1 MQDQLPLRHSE
12 FVKVRD
18 GFVAFLKK
26 PAGTAFDA
34 IIPPAV
40 ADKMKGAAR
49 AGARRQLNLAIVRG
63 VSVGWSLLSVAAAF
77 APDYHTQSIAALLIG
92 GAAFFWSSNQAKR
105 RTEPEI
111 EDLTDD
117 PEVAANL
124 RSLDAYNA
132 RIAQGDIPSE
142 ERLPDGTTRALSE
155 DERKAFLADHSS
167 MLVISTD
174 QSLWQCIPR
183 RPIPMSPIWVRVSD
197 QADPSTITAVSLR
210 TMTDEALFDQRI
222 EWLLARSDQDTR
234 SAQSFKKCLQ
244 LITAFRR
251 KDLAGLT
258 FERKKETLVGEGF
271 SASMIEKMHAGD
283 YVPFNNFLKTLPL
296 HEMP

>member
-34 IIPPAV
+34 IIPPDV
-40 ADKMKGAAR
+40 ADKMKAAAR
-49 AGARRQLNLAIVRG
+49 AGARRQRYLAIVRG
-63 VSVGWSLLSVAAAF
+63 VSVGWCLLSVAVAF
-77 APDYHTQSIAALLIG
+77 APDHHAQGIVALMMG
-92 GAAFFWSSNQAKR
+92 GVAFLMSNNRSKQ
-105 RTEPEI
+105 RTESEI

-117 PEVAANL
+117 PQVAANL
-124 RSLDAYNA
+124 RSLDAYKA
-132 RIAQGDIPSE
+132 RIAQGEIPSQ
-142 ERLPDGTTRALSE
+142 ERHADGETPELS
-155 DERKAFLADHSS
+155 DDVRKAFLADHSS

-183 RPIPMSPIWVRVSD
+183 RPIPMSPIWVRLSD
-197 QADPSTITAVSLR
+197 HADPSTITAVSLR
-210 TMTDEALFDQRI
+210 TMTDEVLFDQRI

-234 SAQSFKKCLQ
+234 GAQSFKKCLQ
-244 LITAFRR
+244 LILAFRR
-251 KDLAGLT
+251 SDLAGLT
-258 FERKKETLVGEGF
+258 FELKKARLAEEGF

-283 YVPFNNFLKTLPL
+283 YVPFNRFLKTLPL
-296 HEMP
+296 HELP

>member
-12 FVKVRD
+12 FMKVRD

-34 IIPPAV
+34 IIPPDV
-40 ADKMKGAAR
+40 ADKMKAAAR
-49 AGARRQLNLAIVRG
+49 AGALRQLYLAIARG
-63 VSVGWSLLSVAAAF
+63 ASVGWSLLSVAAAI
-77 APDYHTQSIAALLIG
+77 APDYHAQGFAALLVG
-92 GAAFFWSSNQAKR
+92 GAAFFWSNNQAKR

-117 PEVAANL
+117 PEAAANL
-124 RSLDAYNA
+124 HSLDAYKA
-132 RIAQGDIPSE
+132 RIAQGEIPGH

-155 DERKAFLADHSS
+155 EVRKAFLADHSS

-174 QSLWQCIPR
+174 HSLWQCIPR
-183 RPIPMSPIWVRVSD
+183 RPIPMSPIWVRLSD
-197 QADPSTITAVSLR
+197 HADPSTTTAVSLR
-210 TMTDEALFDQRI
+210 TMTDEALFDQRMD
-222 EWLLARSDQDTR
+222 WLTVRSDQDTR
-234 SAQSFKKCLQ
+234 GAQSFKKGLQ
-244 LITAFRR
+244 LIRAFRR
-251 KDLAGLT
+251 PDLATLT
-258 FERKKETLVGEGF
+258 FELKKQTLATEGF

-283 YVPFNNFLKTLPL
+283 YTPFNKFLKSLPL

>member
-34 IIPPAV
+34 IIPPDV
-40 ADKMKGAAR
+40 ADKMKAAAR
-49 AGARRQLNLAIVRG
+49 AGARRQLCLAVARG
-63 VSVGWSLLSVAAAF
+63 VSVGVSLLSVATAF
-77 APDYHTQSIAALLIG
+77 APDYHIQGFVALIVG

-124 RSLDAYNA
+124 RSLDAYKA
-132 RIAQGDIPSE
+132 RIAQGEIPGQ
-142 ERLPDGTTRALSE
+142 ERLPDGTTQALSAE
-155 DERKAFLADHSS
+155 VRKAFLADHSS

-183 RPIPMSPIWVRVSD
+183 RPIPMSPVWVRVSD

-210 TMTDEALFDQRI
+210 TMTDEALFDQRMD
-222 EWLLARSDQDTR
+222 WLALRSDQDTR
-234 SAQSFKKCLQ
+234 GAQSFRKGLQ
-244 LITAFRR
+244 LIRAFRR
-251 KDLAGLT
+251 ADLAGLT
-258 FERKKETLVGEGF
+258 FERKKEKLVEEGF

-283 YVPFNNFLKTLPL
+283 YAPFNNFLKNLPL

>member
-1 MQDQLPLRHSE
+1 MQDQLPLRHSA

-34 IIPPAV
+34 IIPPDV
-40 ADKMKGAAR
+40 TDRMKAAAR
-49 AGARRQLNLAIVRG
+49 AGARRQLWLAVARG

-77 APDYHTQSIAALLIG
+77 APDYHTQGIAALLIG

-124 RSLDAYNA
+124 HSLDAYKA

-183 RPIPMSPIWVRVSD
+183 RPIPLSPIWVRVSD

-210 TMTDEALFDQRI
+210 TMTDEALFDRWI
-222 EWLLARSDQDTR
+222 EWLLARSDHDTR
-234 SAQSFKKCLQ
+234 SAQSFRKCLQ
-244 LITAFRR
+244 LIRAFRR
-251 KDLAGLT
+251 TDLAALT
-258 FERKKETLVGEGF
+258 FERKKEKLVDEGF

-283 YVPFNNFLKTLPL
+283 YAPFNNFLKTLPL